1 MAQDAEQEESKP
13 KKSSKKLIVII
24 LILLLIA
31 GGGGAGAW
39 YFLTQQHKPD
49 EHKATEAKIEAHKPP
64 VFLTLET
71 FTVNLQP
78 DPETQYLQTDIT
90 LKVGS
95 AEAGEFLKLHM
106 PEVRNRLLLLLSS
119 KKASDL
125 LTLEGKKALSTEII
139 EQLKR
144 EPMEADAISRALGIS
159 AAKIGTALSLMQLKG
174 FISHQSGK
182 YYVN

>member
-1 MAQDAEQEESKP
+1 MAQDAEQEEAKP

-24 LILLLIA
+24 LILLLVLG
-31 GGGGAGAW
+31 GGGGAAW
-39 YFLTQQHKPD
+39 FFLMKPHKAD
-49 EHKATEAKIEAHKPP
+49 EHKPAEVKVEAPKPP

-95 AEAGEFLKLHM
+95 AETGEFLKLHM

-125 LTLEGKKALSTEII
+125 LSLEGKKTLSNEIV
-139 EQLKR
+139 EQLK
-144 EPMEADAISRALGIS
+144 EPFNAGEKPQEVLGVS
-159 AAKIGTALSLMQLKG
+159 FTSFVVQ
-174 FISHQSGK
+174 
-182 YYVN
+182 

>member
-1 MAQDAEQEESKP
+1 MAQDAEQKESKP

-24 LILLLIA
+24 LILLIIA
-31 GGGGAGAW
+31 GGGGAAAW

-49 EHKATEAKIEAHKPP
+49 EHKPVEAKVEAPKPP

-139 EQLKR
+139 EQLK
-144 EPMEADAISRALGIS
+144 EPFNAGEKPQEVLGVS
-159 AAKIGTALSLMQLKG
+159 FTSFVVQ
-174 FISHQSGK
+174 
-182 YYVN
+182 

>member
-1 MAQDAEQEESKP
+1 
-13 KKSSKKLIVII
+13 
-24 LILLLIA
+24 LILVLIL
-31 GGGGAGAW
+31 GGGGAAAW
-39 YFLTQQHKPD
+39 FFLMKPHKPD
-49 EHKATEAKIEAHKPP
+49 DHKPVEVKVEAPKPP
-64 VFLTLET
+64 VFITLET

-95 AEAGEFLKLHM
+95 AETGEFLKLHM

-139 EQLKR
+139 EQLK
-144 EPMEADAISRALGIS
+144 EPFNAGEKPQEVLGVS
-159 AAKIGTALSLMQLKG
+159 FTSFVVQ
-174 FISHQSGK
+174 
-182 YYVN
+182 

>member
-1 MAQDAEQEESKP
+1 MAQDAEQEELKP
-13 KKSSKKLIVII
+13 KKSSKKLIVI
-24 LILLLIA
+24 LLVLVLIA
-31 GGGGAGAW
+31 GGGGAAAW
-39 YFLTQQHKPD
+39 YFMTQQHKPD
-49 EHKATEAKIEAHKPP
+49 EHKPVEAKVEAPKPP

-95 AEAGEFLKLHM
+95 AETGEFLKLHM

-139 EQLKR
+139 EQLK
-144 EPMEADAISRALGIS
+144 EPFNAGEKPQEVLGVS
-159 AAKIGTALSLMQLKG
+159 FTSFVVQ
-174 FISHQSGK
+174 
-182 YYVN
+182 

>member
-1 MAQDAEQEESKP
+1 MAEDAEQEEIKP
-13 KKSSKKLIVII
+13 KKSSKKLIMIVLI
-24 LILLLIA
+24 LILIV
-31 GGGGAGAW
+31 GGGGAAAW
-39 YFLTQQHKPD
+39 FFLMQPHKTD
-49 EHKATEAKIEAHKPP
+49 EHKAEEPKVEKPKPP

-95 AEAGEFLKLHM
+95 AETGEFLKLHM

-125 LTLEGKKALSTEII
+125 LSLEGKKALSTEII
-139 EQLKR
+139 EQLK
-144 EPMEADAISRALGIS
+144 EPFNPGEKPQEILGVS
-159 AAKIGTALSLMQLKG
+159 FTSFVVQ
-174 FISHQSGK
+174 
-182 YYVN
+182 

>member
-1 MAQDAEQEESKP
+1 MAEDAEQEEIKP

-24 LILLLIA
+24 LILLLVVG
-31 GGGGAGAW
+31 GGGGAAW
-39 YFLTQQHKPD
+39 YFLMQPHKTD
-49 EHKATEAKIEAHKPP
+49 EHKAEESKVEKPKPP

-95 AEAGEFLKLHM
+95 AETGELLKLHM

-125 LTLEGKKALSTEII
+125 LSLEGKKALSTEII
-139 EQLKR
+139 EQLK
-144 EPMEADAISRALGIS
+144 EPFNPGEKPQEILGVS
-159 AAKIGTALSLMQLKG
+159 FTSFVVQ
-174 FISHQSGK
+174 
-182 YYVN
+182 